1 MSAFGKELALIRKKN
16 DYTQYRLAKEIELS
30 SSYILRLENG
40 ERNPNLKFIE
50 KIATFFSLTKYE
62 VNKLLLLADL
72 EINLENNKDDFKL
85 CYKLSLELKN
95 KYVFD
100 KAQKLIEL
108 GLTIFKNTIELN
120 VLLANLKMLQK
131 KYNEAIELNLELI
144 KQIDILKE
152 KEKKA
157 LGISKAEIIH
167 NLGYVYFERALDNI
181 HLRVV
186 EVIKTFEEKKKSENI
201 DFLTEKI
208 IADLDVAIEKL
219 EFAYSLE
226 NNNLTIVDQLARTFF
241 NKAELSY
248 NEERIELFNKTITFY
263 DLVISKEDKNF
274 EKNKKEEASIFLSL
288 ALAKLFRV
296 TDALRLVNTIINYKP
311 LYYLGYY
318 VKACIYS
325 INGKNN
331 LENLAIAYDSL
342 VKAISLEPSLKD
354 EIKFELDFYNLRYN
368 SNFFNKFNDLC

>member
-62 VNKLLLLADL
+62 VSKLLLLADL

-131 KYNEAIELNLELI
+131 KYTEAIELNLELI
-144 KQIDILKE
+144 KQIDTLKE

-181 HLRVV
+181 NLRVV

-219 EFAYSLE
+219 ELAYSLE
-226 NNNLTIVDQLARTFF
+226 NTNLTIVDQLARTFF

-263 DLVISKEDKNF
+263 DLVISKDDKNF

-296 TDALRLVNTIINYKP
+296 NDALRLVNTIINYKP